1 MWPRLWRLI
10 SRSEAADA
18 DARPKTPDIQEEG
31 IIVLRDDGPDAIVD
45 ICFVHGLGG
54 HLTKTWSRG
63 DCCWPKD
70 LLPNTISNDNRI
82 KIRVLSYGYNA
93 QPVKLSGGSSNGRVQ
108 GFARTL
114 MDELGSSRRMLGG
127 KHCSRRIIFVGH
139 SLGGLVI
146 KSTICQSKQYNPG
159 ELERNIFD
167 CTAGT
172 IFIGTPHHG
181 SDFARWTKYLNG
193 IFAMAQRPV
202 NQGLMDDMR
211 SRTVQLKNLS
221 DDFDVAAREIKKVC
235 CYETESTFV
244 AGTDWGHVVSDT
256 SAKING
262 AKLEAITADHV
273 NMCKFDKEDDPNY
286 RAATRGI
293 IAMVDEISESNTQQ
307 KEAEENHFQKVTN
320 RDKP

>member
-1 MWPRLWRLI
+1 M
-10 SRSEAADA
+10 SS
-18 DARPKTPDIQEEG
+18 
-31 IIVLRDDGPDAIVD
+31 

-172 IFIGTPHHG
+172 VRPIAFKELRSLSN
-181 SDFARWTKYLNG
+181 SDHMCVVDLYWHTSSW
-193 IFAMAQRPV
+193 QR
-202 NQGLMDDMR
+202 LREMD
-211 SRTVQLKNLS
+211 
-221 DDFDVAAREIKKVC
+221 EIL
-235 CYETESTFV
+235 E
-244 AGTDWGHVVSDT
+244 WHLRH
-256 SAKING
+256 G
-262 AKLEAITADHV
+262 AKTCQPRPD
-273 NMCKFDKEDDPNY
+273 
-286 RAATRGI
+286 G
-293 IAMVDEISESNTQQ
+293 
-307 KEAEENHFQKVTN
+307 
-320 RDKP
+320 